1 MAAERVQFQPPS
13 HPSYLSQFMTPSNAN
28 ESPPVEEKDPFAQ
41 TAKMKIQEAKKQRKH
56 WWI

>member
-56 WWI
+56 